1 MNQVPRL
8 FSKSS
13 WDWSG
18 LPDLGIGA
26 AVVRLDGYY
35 RLRKPPNISDY
46 AESRSSLAATTVSA
60 LDDTAASR
68 YRAINGSNERQSP
81 RLKPFWGRSAKTS
94 NGFLFGATSFAS
106 LKVRFKNKPDPG
118 SRGGRRC
125 LNLARFSRRFPFNS
139 PRLAWEIVHE
149 CRQWRNNREHPGSQE
164 LMWGLG
170 DYPVTPEAHMR
181 QVRQLGEK
189 CLAAAER
196 ALPTVKKNK
205 QEATDLFNYMKA
217 YKLLADYYE
226 RKVLAAV
233 AALIY
238 AFGGPKKCQAEA
250 EKLADEAVERY
261 EVAIQFIWESMD
273 RKSGKIKGR
282 WLSGEALTLPE
293 MIQREK
299 EERRALPELFA
310 WDKKEGSAG
319 GNKQGMAPKA
329 GTFVPRKP

>member
-1 MNQVPRL
+1 
-8 FSKSS
+8 
-13 WDWSG
+13 
-18 LPDLGIGA
+18 
-26 AVVRLDGYY
+26 
-35 RLRKPPNISDY
+35 
-46 AESRSSLAATTVSA
+46 
-60 LDDTAASR
+60 
-68 YRAINGSNERQSP
+68 
-81 RLKPFWGRSAKTS
+81 
-94 NGFLFGATSFAS
+94 
-106 LKVRFKNKPDPG
+106 
-118 SRGGRRC
+118 
-125 LNLARFSRRFPFNS
+125 
-139 PRLAWEIVHE
+139 
-149 CRQWRNNREHPGSQE
+149 
-164 LMWGLG
+164 MWGLG

-282 WLSGEALTLPE
+282 WLSGEALILPE

-319 GNKQGMAPKA
+319 GNKQGTAPKA